1 LVLLFYP
8 KDPVKIILCHGED
21 CSMSLREKLNNPWK
35 RLAFLGFS
43 LCGSC
48 VLGFIILAI
57 FHLSFGPER
66 TKWVPVETKSNA
78 DRIYYFIDIHCAKEI
93 SDAVNGY
100 DPLEPSLSRA
110 PSEEYMAATK
120 SQDPEGLPLKIR
132 EECTTRSVPQRV
144 VSYPTLPSF
153 SSFEEMLLGWSVVFL
168 FVFGFFSIWFNIT
181 KKFYEATF
189 ANIIRWIVK
198 G

>member
-1 LVLLFYP
+1 
-8 KDPVKIILCHGED
+8 
-21 CSMSLREKLNNPWK
+21 M
-35 RLAFLGFS
+35 AFLGFS

-100 DPLEPSLSRA
+100 DPLEPSLSR
-110 PSEEYMAATK
+110 
-120 SQDPEGLPLKIR
+120 
-132 EECTTRSVPQRV
+132 
-144 VSYPTLPSF
+144 
-153 SSFEEMLLGWSVVFL
+153 
-168 FVFGFFSIWFNIT
+168 GFFSIWFNIT